1 MKRLLRRTA
10 AAVLMAVCVMSLSA
24 CSANQDAETGGPT
37 IQTEGAAVTNPQIAQ
52 YIEDQAYSFLYLS
65 EDQIAVQ
72 RGRYEAMGYTDV
84 VAMLDVLHEAK
95 VEHGTI
101 KGVDAAEAK
110 IVELSDG
117 TYTFTMPVTYG
128 EGKMLYVVNMNAQ
141 TGVIKLE
148 FAAAP
153 SSDANQTVA
162 QQMEAGGVYAGIGIG
177 TVFGVLVFISL
188 LISCFKFIHK
198 WESGKSA
205 GKNTQAAAPVPAS
218 PAPAPVAAPTPAA
231 APAPAADQDLMDDT
245 ELLLL
250 ITTAIAAYEGT
261 SSNGLKVRSIR
272 RAQGAKWKRS

>member
-24 CSANQDAETGGPT
+24 CSANQEAEAGGPT
-37 IQTEGAAVTNPQIAQ
+37 IQTEGEAVTNPQMVQ

-84 VAMLDVLHEAK
+84 VAILDALHEAK

-101 KGVDAAEAK
+101 KGVKAAEAK
-110 IVELSDG
+110 IVALADG
-117 TYTFTMPVTYG
+117 TYTFTMPVIYG
-128 EGKMLYVVNMNAQ
+128 EGEMLYVVNMNAQ
-141 TGVIKLE
+141 TGEIKLE

-153 SSDANQTVA
+153 SSDANQTVT
-162 QQMEAGGVYAGIGIG
+162 QQLESGGVYAGIGIG

-198 WESGKSA
+198 WESGKSEKKDTPA
-205 GKNTQAAAPVPAS
+205 ASAPAAPAPAA
-218 PAPAPVAAPTPAA
+218 APAPVAAPAPAA
-231 APAPAADQDLMDDT
+231 AADGDLMDDT